1 MILGIIVLAVVVVAI
16 FIFNS
21 LIMKRNMVDN
31 AFGCI
36 DAQLK
41 KRFDLIPNLVAA
53 ASRYM
58 KHESATLAQVTAQR
72 AGANASVAEKSQEDC
87 AVTAALRNFMV
98 SVEAYPDLKASE
110 NIMQLQRSLN
120 EIEEQLAAARR
131 AYNSAV
137 TDYNNAIQ
145 MVPGCFFAGFMRLS
159 RRDLFTIP
167 DAERANV
174 NVAEL
179 FQK

>member
-1 MILGIIVLAVVVVAI
+1 MVFGVIVVAVVVVAI

-31 AFGCI
+31 ALACI

-58 KHESATLAQVTAQR
+58 KHESETLAEVTAR
-72 AGANASVAEKSQEDC
+72 RVGANASVAEKSQADC

-110 NIMQLQRSLN
+110 NVMQLQRALN
-120 EIEEQLAAARR
+120 EVEEQLVAARR
-131 AYNSAV
+131 AYNASV

-145 MVPGCFFAGFMRLS
+145 MVPGCFFAGFMHLV

-167 DAERANV
+167 EAERANV

-179 FQK
+179 FQR